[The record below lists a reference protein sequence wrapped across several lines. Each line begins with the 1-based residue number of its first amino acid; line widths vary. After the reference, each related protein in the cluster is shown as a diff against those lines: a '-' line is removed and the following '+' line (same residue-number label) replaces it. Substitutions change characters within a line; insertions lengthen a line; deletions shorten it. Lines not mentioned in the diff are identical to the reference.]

1 MWRLNQK
8 SAEAIAAWV
17 VLLSCALPATVLLP
31 RPVRADSL
39 PATVA
44 ACAAEHDPS
53 KRLACYDR
61 EVARFA
67 PAPPAAVAPAAVAP
81 AAVAP
86 AAVAPAAAAPA
97 AGVTAAAAVGA
108 GESTP
113 ASGAQGATEPRHIA
127 ARIVSIENYADEL
140 VLHLDNGQI
149 WQQVQAADAD
159 ANLHPG
165 DAVTIDRSL
174 GSYWLSGRSGTALKV
189 KRRQ

>member
-67 PAPPAAVAPAAVAP
+67 PAPPAAVAP

>member
-67 PAPPAAVAPAAVAP
+67 PAPPAAVAP

-174 GSYWLSGRSGTALKV
+174 GSYWLSGRSGAALKV

>member
-1 MWRLNQK
+1 MTQP
-8 SAEAIAAWV
+8 EICEMTVAWV
-17 VLLSCALPATVLLP
+17 ALLSCALPVTVLLT
-31 RPVRADSL
+31 RPARADSL

-44 ACAAEHDPS
+44 ACAAEHDAL

-67 PAPPAAVAPAAVAP
+67 PAPPVAQ
-81 AAVAP
+81 
-86 AAVAPAAAAPA
+86 
-97 AGVTAAAAVGA
+97 VTAAAAVGA
-108 GESTP
+108 GESKV
-113 ASGAQGATEPRHIA
+113 ASGAQGATDSRHIA
-127 ARIVSIENYADEL
+127 ARIVSIESYPDEM

-159 ANLHPG
+159 PDLHPG

-174 GSYWLSGRSGTALKV
+174 GAYWLSGRSGTAVKV

>member
-67 PAPPAAVAPAAVAP
+67 PAP
-81 AAVAP
+81 
-86 AAVAPAAAAPA
+86 PAAAAPA

-174 GSYWLSGRSGTALKV
+174 GSYWLSGRSGAALKV